1 MMLIESPMELT
12 AILSSGSNIEF
23 EWIMNKND
31 SAWIECA
38 DIVRECKTYYN
49 YTTTGHFNI
58 TLVAT
63 NEVSYQVI
71 SNTIVDVFKPVIGFE
86 LKLASPIIN
95 GNGSAEFTLTLDSKE
110 RLPMGNINLSL
121 DYGDG
126 TYELLPLNE
135 TFKAQ
140 LTLSISHVYSKQGEF
155 TTVAFVSSAL
165 STQHLINLT
174 VKVWDDISS
183 LSLSMPATGNVSEAV
198 HFEFKNYLAFGF
210 EFHIE
215 YDDGDTLE
223 TTPDVLNNVFDTTPW
238 THAYSSP
245 KVYEVKLAAWNPE
258 FSVTFKYNITI
269 QYPITD
275 LSITPAPTPVINYPI
290 PDGNVEFKI
299 TQIDN
304 HPAPTDV
311 TCYFSFENG
320 EVSKIENID
329 ISYGQPLDTTFT
341 YTTSGV
347 KDINITCIN
356 GVSMYTVLTTINV
369 LDVKLEDYTFAY
381 PVMPSVNTSF
391 DANNELQPF
400 SLDIQFNISLLNC
413 SIFPADDSLVFE
425 FEDGNIYDVSGFQ
438 FVHSFTKR
446 GISKI
451 LVTISNSNRSISKEL
466 QIKIGK
472 VDFTVNRYVVSVGM
486 SIVTFN
492 ISGPATGGTYDI
504 FTDNVVSFTNLPS
517 SSNPI
522 YQDYKYQAYGTYYPY
537 VVAHFPTFTEI
548 VRIDEAIYADYNL
561 SAIEINFNTTIEL
574 PPGEITVIVS
584 KHKLSDDLPSV
595 RCLFD
600 FGDQIDRKPREVTQD
615 ITDESPITYDF
626 TYLTLGEQHANITCY
641 NNYDRNENVTIITV
655 QNECFPMTGIFDR
668 QYSNSSNPL
677 KLVTS
682 QDVDLSS
689 RMSVKCADK
698 NVMYDWRMYRVF
710 NNTNEFFNYTP
721 PEKPLGSIRFPK
733 GSVPQGIYRITL
745 NVSLPETYA
754 SEPTYVQFI
763 KLPPFALIDGGSQR
777 QATASTPIITIDA
790 LTHSYDLDLGYGGNQ
805 NLTFEWSC
813 QRYV

>member
-95 GNGSAEFTLTLDSKE
+95 GNGSAEFTLTLVSKE
-110 RLPMGNINLSL
+110 RLPMGNINLSI

-165 STQHLINLT
+165 STQHLTNLT

-615 ITDESPITYDF
+615 ITDETPITYDF

>member
-165 STQHLINLT
+165 STQHLTNLT

-238 THAYSSP
+238 THAYYSP

-537 VVAHFPTFTEI
+537 VVAHFSTFTEI

-655 QNECFPMTGIFDR
+655 ENECFPMTGIFDR